1 LQKEFHSTSSDLEI
15 IRTRLDEKEHLLRNR
30 DALLESHGLES
41 KKLSD
46 LLERERQ
53 GRRAEKAQHEQWQK
67 SNQHISRTVT
77 QKDQR
82 ISELETK
89 TQTDRKR
96 LAALEQHFKEQLAE
110 RNSLFLNLWNRLS
123 SMCGSD
129 WQKSNNLINGHVITL
144 TIVSDMLPAFTK
156 NLLEAITN
164 IEGLTVGL
172 QGRVQDIERNLSKE
186 YQTLEQNLESRIKK
200 LDRLENIVQSNRVT
214 GTFSAAPE
222 IAKLRG
228 ENRLLKSELA
238 VLQKQEMHARSSK
251 RSVSGSVA
259 GSSSSKD
266 PYANQ
271 RTAPSPTL
279 SRHHS
284 SSAVE
289 TLERAS
295 SSSNAS
301 TSMIPLSVPMEP
313 SQQRWIHRLRELER
327 RLKAEREARLL
338 DRSGARKRLEEGRM
352 ENEELKMELE
362 RERVRRGEGGS
373 GGSGGR

>member
-1 LQKEFHSTSSDLEI
+1 M
-15 IRTRLDEKEHLLRNR
+15 
-30 DALLESHGLES
+30 
-41 KKLSD
+41 
-46 LLERERQ
+46 
-53 GRRAEKAQHEQWQK
+53 
-67 SNQHISRTVT
+67 
-77 QKDQR
+77 
-82 ISELETK
+82 K
-89 TQTDRKR
+89 TQSDRKR
-96 LAALEQHFKEQLAE
+96 LAALEQQFKEQLAD
-110 RNSLFLNLWNRLS
+110 RNSLLLNLWNRLS
-123 SMCGSD
+123 SMCGPD

-144 TIVSDMLPAFTK
+144 TIVSDMLPGFSK
-156 NLLEAITN
+156 NLLQAISN
-164 IEGLTVGL
+164 IEGLLVGL
-172 QGRVQDIERNLSKE
+172 KGRVQNIERDLHKE
-186 YQTLEQNLESRIKK
+186 YQALEQNLESRLKK

-259 GSSSSKD
+259 GSTAEI
-266 PYANQ
+266 YASQ
-271 RTAPSPTL
+271 RAAPPPTL
-279 SRHHS
+279 ARHHS

-295 SSSNAS
+295 SSKTNAS
-301 TSMIPLSVPMEP
+301 TTTSMIPLGVPIEP

-362 RERVRRGEGGS
+362 RERVRRGEVRGGS
-373 GGSGGR
+373 SGSR